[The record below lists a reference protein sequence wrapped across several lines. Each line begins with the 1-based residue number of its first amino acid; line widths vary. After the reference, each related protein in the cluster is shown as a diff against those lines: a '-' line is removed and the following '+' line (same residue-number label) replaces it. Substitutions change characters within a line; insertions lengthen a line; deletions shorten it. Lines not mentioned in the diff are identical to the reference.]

1 MFIPLVK
8 PMVEGTK
15 TGLVVI
21 RMERKQ
27 EKKYCERCKKETVH
41 AISEDALEI
50 EYRCSECN
58 KEEDVIKT
66 FF

>member
-1 MFIPLVK
+1 
-8 PMVEGTK
+8 
-15 TGLVVI
+15 VI

-27 EKKYCERCKKETVH
+27 EKKYCERCKKETIH
-41 AISEDALEI
+41 TISEDALEI